1 MFGGIA
7 RVWSGTPVAKAIG
20 QLSWLAVNQTRSLY
34 VHLTQGTDHTTS
46 STETWEKPATSI
58 GEGSTQIS
66 NAAATAVSG
75 TSIPCIEVTIQNQ
88 VGNGV
93 MGVGGS
99 GITGPTGD
107 GVSLAAGASITLKID
122 DVSKVYCYAT
132 NNNDRVDWTY
142 LAR

>member
-20 QLSWLAVNQTRSLY
+20 QLTFLAVNQTRSLY
-34 VHLTQGTDHTTS
+34 VHLTQGIDKTTS
-46 STETWEKPATSI
+46 SVETWEKAGTSV

-66 NAAATAVSG
+66 NAAATALSG
-75 TSIPCIEVTIQNQ
+75 SSIPCFEVTIQNQ

-93 MGVGGS
+93 IGIGGS
-99 GITGPTGD
+99 GITGATSD
-107 GVSLAAGASITLKID
+107 GISLAAGASITLRID
-122 DVSKVYCYAT
+122 DVSKVYAFAT
-132 NNNDRVDWTY
+132 NNNERLDWTY